1 MIITVQKVETTQMPS
16 NDEYVYK
23 KMVDTLIKEI
33 QNLDPEEII
42 EKRTEDGRRVYRMQI
57 VSNTCSEYYED
68 EDNSTNEVL
77 FIK

>member
-1 MIITVQKVETTQMPS
+1 MIITVQEVETVQMPS

-57 VSNTCSEYYED
+57 VSNTCSDYYRD
-68 EDNSTNEVL
+68 DDNLTNEVIML
-77 FIK
+77 R